1 MKKDVNKTQ
10 QQKMQIDVRVKQLVD
25 YVTSSE
31 SDWKLLE
38 KRTLVPAEKWRHFA
52 RGTTKA
58 SAEMIEGLC
67 AAWPSHAFWLATG
80 IQDWE
85 YGHVAPNSEGFPMPY
100 ENQFRNKRN
109 HEYSAAYFKELLKS
123 KRIDERVLDAVMT
136 SGANEK
142 AIDETKK
149 RQAAVSLGYTEYE
162 QTARNLNLLLEQ
174 YSDESIKGKMA
185 LYELICTKAKEF
197 EVLPEPV
204 FTVKKHRVFDEAM
217 RLINQH
223 LKLIEDVEN
232 FKKNVAKS

>member
-1 MKKDVNKTQ
+1 MTSKKNIDALTLRLRAL
-10 QQKMQIDVRVKQLVD
+10 IDVKAPMKARFIWLKNQ
-25 YVTSSE
+25 TGISSPTWTAWWNRY
-31 SDWKLLE
+31 S
-38 KRTLVPAEKWRHFA
+38 T
-52 RGTTKA
+52 A
-58 SAEMIEGLC
+58 SASMISSVSLL
-67 AAWPSHAFWLATG
+67 WPEHAFWLATG

-85 YGHVAPNSEGFPMPY
+85 YGHIAPDSEGFPMPY

-123 KRIDERVLDAVMT
+123 KRLDERVLDAVVT

-149 RQAAVSLGYTEYE
+149 GQAAVSLGYTEYE

-197 EVLPEPV
+197 EALPEPV
-204 FTVKKHRVFDEAM
+204 FTVKKHRVLDEAM

-223 LKLIEDVEN
+223 LKLIEDVES
-232 FKKNVAKS
+232 FKKSVTNS